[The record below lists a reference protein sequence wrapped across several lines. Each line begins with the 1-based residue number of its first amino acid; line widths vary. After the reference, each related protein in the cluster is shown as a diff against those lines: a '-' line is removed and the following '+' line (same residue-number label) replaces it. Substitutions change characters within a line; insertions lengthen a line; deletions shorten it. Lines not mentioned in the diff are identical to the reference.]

1 MLRHRAYKYCIFPT
15 KEQQQRIHRMF
26 GCCRFVFNHF
36 LGLWNDTYAATGKGM
51 SYHACATGLPA
62 LKEQWE
68 WLRDVDS
75 IALQSAVRSLA
86 DSFGRFLNKQTQA
99 PRFKSRKHPLQ
110 SYTTRFTNGNIAV
123 VGNELKLPKLGLVKF
138 ANSRRLEG
146 RILSATVR
154 RNAAGKYFVAVV
166 CEVEIESLPQ
176 AAGDIGIDL
185 GLKDFAVCSDGRHIE
200 NPRAYQ
206 K

>member
-1 MLRHRAYKYCIFPT
+1 MLRHRAYKYRIFPT

-99 PRFKSRKHPLQ
+99 P
-110 SYTTRFTNGNIAV
+110 AV
-123 VGNELKLPKLGLVKF
+123 QK
-138 ANSRRLEG
+138 
-146 RILSATVR
+146 
-154 RNAAGKYFVAVV
+154 
-166 CEVEIESLPQ
+166 PQ
-176 AAGDIGIDL
+176 ASAAKLHHPIHKRQHRRRG
-185 GLKDFAVCSDGRHIE
+185 E
-200 NPRAYQ
+200 RAKAPQ
-206 K
+206 ARSRQVRELQAT